1 MKDIFPYRPRIV
13 PVEAM
18 IDAID
23 NVIKKYH
30 EVLLSEDCT
39 DQFKELVHV
48 TAIEHI
54 KALGFTGADAERWL
68 KPGNKRG
75 RR

>member
-1 MKDIFPYRPRIV
+1 MTDLFTCKARIIAA
-13 PVEAM
+13 EEM

-23 NVIKKYH
+23 TVIKKYH

-39 DQFKELVHV
+39 DQFKELVHL

-68 KPGNKRG
+68 KPGNKRV